1 MASHPDVDNGFVF
14 DLEGSGQGGFYRV
27 PMRNRLGEVNRHPM
41 VNTGEKFQVLA
52 YLLDAVHGK
61 IKDGCDDGTLLIAS
75 FSFLP
80 TAERRFKNVRI
91 QWKFESDDPAREIEV
106 EAIAPEGSWSLNP
119 TKRTDE
125 NSLTLTGNIGPSA
138 GPVAGSGGGEYTMKT
153 TQEKDFHTVVT
164 GSRRIRGPGSGMP
177 NTALWYVEENP
188 DGQKKGIARTL
199 HVGVLLK
206 RTALSGKTPKVDT
219 FRGSVEIVAEKDFWS
234 QRASDVKRVWKK
246 PEENEAIMF
255 QPGKDRISGMFEID
269 KNSLADVGLED
280 NVMFMSLHQSFED
293 LKKEREE
300 RKKKKKE
307 EEEEERKKKE
317 EEEEEE
323 EEEEKK
329 KKQAAAPAAPTQ
341 VANPQSTP

>member
-1 MASHPDVDNGFVF
+1 MASQPDVDNGFVF
-14 DLEGSGQGGFYRV
+14 DLEGSGEGGFYRV
-27 PMRNRLGEVNRHPM
+27 PMTNRPGEANRHVM
-41 VNTGEKFQVLA
+41 INTGENFQVLA
-52 YLLDAVHGK
+52 NLLDVVHGK
-61 IKDGCDDGTLLIAS
+61 VKDGCDDGTLLIAS

-125 NSLTLTGNIGPSA
+125 NSLALKGNVGPNA
-138 GPVAGSGGGEYTMKT
+138 GPVAASGGGEYTMKT

-164 GSRRIRGPGSGMP
+164 GSRRIRGPGKGMP
-177 NTALWYVEENP
+177 NTALWYVQENP

-206 RTALSGKTPKVDT
+206 RTVLLGQTPNVNT
-219 FRGSVEIVAEKDFWS
+219 FRGSIEIDAQKDFWS

-246 PEENEAIMF
+246 AEKNEAIMF
-255 QPGKDRISGMFEID
+255 QPEKDRISGMFEIE

-280 NVMFMSLHQSFED
+280 NVMFMSLHESFED

-300 RKKKKKE
+300 RKKKKE
-307 EEEEERKKKE
+307 Q
-317 EEEEEE
+317 E

-329 KKQAAAPAAPTQ
+329 NKKHVAAPAMPIHI
-341 VANPQSTP
+341 ANPQSTP